1 MSMIDKQAGGGESTS
16 HFSLR
21 RNQSLIPDQVGTA
34 WQVESGT
41 IEVFGTRFEGGNPA
55 GHRRHLFTIPAGH
68 TLFGFHPSTEEFA
81 FGMLVVASETS
92 EIRRIPT
99 GSLSLSEDAQG
110 KLRDIII
117 WSEHV
122 GRYLAGGA
130 PKTGSGTQATPG
142 IVEIPEFESIESL
155 AGHGYCLRVLD
166 GQINLGDGT
175 DLLIDHACGWV
186 IWPDHIPAIT
196 GGSPAQIE
204 IQGIDSLIADTQLVN
219 EAIDGLQDCLIRHL
233 AWQSEADEARELA
246 RRKQALSLERQQT
259 AAALSEL
266 TGVLNPQ
273 QVFAARDSDLL
284 TVLEV
289 LGQEIGFEVS
299 PPIASDDVERASH
312 PLEPI
317 ARSSRLRWREI
328 TLTPGWWRRDSGP
341 LLGFLGEDQRQP
353 VALLPARNA
362 YDVVH
367 ANGKREPLSD
377 TLRSQLCIDACM
389 IYRPL
394 SRQVTNVF
402 QLLLF
407 TARGQL
413 RDMVLII
420 LSGTAATLLGM
431 LVPWTV
437 GILFD
442 TAIPEGDRRMLYE
455 IAALLLV
462 AALAGTVFSFVQ
474 AMASLRLGIRREMA
488 AQAATWDR
496 VLQLSPSFFRSYS
509 SGDLQTRVNAVSD
522 INRELGVATLR
533 PLVSGILA
541 LLNFGLLWHYSP
553 DLAVIAFWIG
563 IIVMIITICS
573 SYVIQRLSFRLIEM
587 AGAFHGMVIELIGS
601 VPKLRLTGSEYRA
614 FSHWASRYTPQLKLE
629 MTIDKLADAVALFHI
644 ALSPV
649 ATGLLF
655 WVSTSL
661 VIDLEPGGENKM
673 TMGTFIAFNTA
684 FVLYLSGWSAISNT
698 IVSIIDTMVKAK
710 RVKPILEGELEVG
723 VESVD
728 PGRLSGHIALDSI
741 LFRYHED
748 GPPVL
753 DDVSVEIRPGELVAI
768 VGHSGSGK
776 STLLRLLLGFDRPQ
790 QGRVLYDGKDLAG
803 LDVIAVRRQIGTVLQ
818 NGRLNS
824 GSIYENIANHVQ
836 ITHSE
841 AWEAAADAG
850 LAGDIEK
857 MPMGIHTV
865 VAEGGT
871 NLSGGQRQRLLI
883 ARALAT
889 RPKMVFF
896 DEATSALDNRTQSI
910 VTEALD
916 RRHVTRVVIAHRL
929 STIRNADRLIV
940 LDQGRV
946 AQHGTFAE
954 LSTAPGIFR
963 ELISRQLV

>member
-1 MSMIDKQAGGGESTS
+1 MIDKQAEGRQSAD

-21 RNQSLIPDQVGTA
+21 RNQLLIPDQAGAA
-34 WQVESGT
+34 WRVESGA
-41 IEVFGTRFEGGNPA
+41 IEIFGTRFEGGNPV
-55 GHRRHLFTIPAGH
+55 GHRRHLFTVSSGN
-68 TLFGFHPSTEEFA
+68 TLFGFHPSVEQYS
-81 FGMLVVASETS
+81 FGILAVASEAS
-92 EIRRIPT
+92 EIQQMDT
-99 GSLSLSEDAQG
+99 ASLSLSEDAQG
-110 KLRDIII
+110 NQRDIIT

-122 GRYLAGGA
+122 GRYLAGDT
-130 PKTGSGTQATPG
+130 PSPRSGTQATRG
-142 IVEIPEFESIESL
+142 IAEIPEFESIASL
-155 AGHGYCLRVLD
+155 AGHGYCFRLLD
-166 GQINLGDGT
+166 GQVTLGGDAH
-175 DLLIDHACGWV
+175 LSIDRSHGWV
-186 IWPDHIPAIT
+186 IWPDHIPVFT
-196 GGSPAQIE
+196 DRDPAQIE
-204 IQGIDSLIADTQLVN
+204 IQNIESLIADTQLIN
-219 EAIDGLQDCLIRHL
+219 EAIDGLQDCLVRHL
-233 AWQSEADEARELA
+233 AWQAEGDDARELA
-246 RRKQALSLERQQT
+246 RREQALALERQQT
-259 AAALSEL
+259 ATALSEL
-266 TGVLNPQ
+266 TSVLNPR
-273 QVFAARDSDLL
+273 QVFAAGASDLL

-299 PPIASDDVERASH
+299 PPAPSDEVERASH

-341 LLGFLGEDQRQP
+341 LLGFLGEDLRRP
-353 VALLPARNA
+353 VALLPARNS

-367 ANGKREPLSD
+367 ADGRREHLD
-377 TLRSQLCIDACM
+377 ENLRGQLCIDACM

-394 SRQVTNVF
+394 SRTVTNIF

-413 RDMVLII
+413 RDMALII
-420 LSGTAATLLGM
+420 LSGAAATLLGM

-437 GILFD
+437 GVLFD
-442 TAIPEGDRRMLYE
+442 TAIPEADRRMLYE

-509 SGDLQTRVNAVSD
+509 SGDLQTRVDAVSD

-563 IIVMIITICS
+563 IIVMIVTISS

-587 AGAFHGMVIELIGS
+587 AGTFHGMVIELIGN

-614 FSHWASRYTPQLKLE
+614 FSHWAARYTPQLKLE

-655 WVSTSL
+655 WVATSL
-661 VIDLEPGGENKM
+661 VVGLEPGGENKM

-723 VESVD
+723 AESVD
-728 PGRLSGHIALDSI
+728 PGRLSGHIALDNIS
-741 LFRYHED
+741 FRYYDE
-748 GPPVL
+748 GPSVL
-753 DDVSVEIRPGELVAI
+753 EGVSLEIHPGELVALI
-768 VGHSGSGK
+768 GHSGSGK

-790 QGRVLYDGKDLAG
+790 QGRILYDGKDLAG

-824 GSIYENIANHVQ
+824 GSIYENIANHVR
-836 ITHSE
+836 ITLSE

-916 RRHVTRVVIAHRL
+916 RRRVTRLVIAHRL

-940 LDQGRV
+940 LDRGQV

-954 LSTAPGIFR
+954 LSKAPGIFR

>member
-1 MSMIDKQAGGGESTS
+1 MIDQQVGGRQSTG

-21 RNQSLIPDQVGTA
+21 RNQPLIPDQAGMA
-34 WQVESGT
+34 WQVESGA
-41 IEVFGTRFEGGNPA
+41 IEVFGTRFEGDNPV
-55 GHRRHLFTIPAGH
+55 GHRRHLFTIPAGQ
-68 TLFGFHPSTEEFA
+68 TLFGFDPNTEKYA
-81 FGMLVVASETS
+81 FGILAVASETS
-92 EIRRIPT
+92 QIRRIPT
-99 GSLSLSEDAQG
+99 ASLSLTDEALE
-110 KLRDIII
+110 KVRDITT

-122 GRYLAGGA
+122 GRYLASDN
-130 PKTGSGTQATPG
+130 PNPRSGVQATHG
-142 IVEIPEFESIESL
+142 IVEIPEFERIESL
-155 AGHGYCLRVLD
+155 SGRGCCFRVVD
-166 GQINLGDGT
+166 GQITLGNDT
-175 DLLIDHACGWV
+175 HLLIDHGCGWL
-186 IWPDHIPAIT
+186 IWPDNIPVVT
-196 GGSPAQIE
+196 DGNPAQIE
-204 IQGIDSLIADTQLVN
+204 IQEIGSLIADTQLVK
-219 EAIDGLQDCLIRHL
+219 EAIDGLQGCLIRHL

-246 RRKQALSLERQQT
+246 RREQALSLEQQQT
-259 AAALSEL
+259 ATALFEL
-266 TGVLNPQ
+266 TGVLNSQ
-273 QVFAARDSDLL
+273 QVFATRDSDLL

-289 LGQEIGFEVS
+289 LGQEIGFEVF
-299 PPIASDDVERASH
+299 PPAASDEVERASH

-353 VALLPARNA
+353 VALLPARNT
-362 YDVVH
+362 YDLVH
-367 ANGKREPLSD
+367 ANGKREPLSEA
-377 TLRSQLCIDACM
+377 LRNQLCIDACM

-394 SRQVTNVF
+394 SRQVTNIF

-413 RDMVLII
+413 RDMALII

-437 GILFD
+437 GVLFD
-442 TAIPEGDRRMLYE
+442 TAIPEADRRMLYE

-563 IIVMIITICS
+563 MIVMIVTISS

-587 AGAFHGMVIELIGS
+587 AGAFHGTVIELIGS

-655 WVSTSL
+655 WVATSL
-661 VIDLEPGGENKM
+661 VVGLEPGGENQM

-684 FVLYLSGWSAISNT
+684 FVLYLSGWAAISNT

-723 VESVD
+723 VESID
-728 PGRLSGHIALDSI
+728 PGRLNGHIALDNIS
-741 LFRYHED
+741 FRYHEE
-748 GPPVL
+748 GLPVL
-753 DDVSVEIRPGELVAI
+753 DDVSLEIHPGELVAI

-790 QGRVLYDGKDLAG
+790 QGRILYDGKDLAG

-850 LAGDIEK
+850 LADDIEK

-916 RRHVTRVVIAHRL
+916 RRRVTRIVIAHRL
-929 STIRNADRLIV
+929 STIRKADRLIV
-940 LDQGRV
+940 LDRGKV
-946 AQHGTFAE
+946 AQTGSFAE